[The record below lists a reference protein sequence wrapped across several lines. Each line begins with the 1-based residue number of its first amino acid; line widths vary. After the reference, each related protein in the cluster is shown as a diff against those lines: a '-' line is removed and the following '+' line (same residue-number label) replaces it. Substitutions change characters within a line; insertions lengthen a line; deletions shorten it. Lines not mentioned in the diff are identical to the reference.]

1 MNDDILRLYL
11 EGMDELLNE
20 AYQLE
25 EEFKRRIV
33 KLETLFL
40 QENAHRAR
48 HQSRYYHS
56 FGNLKMWVEAN
67 EDIANADLWQK
78 ELNGLLG
85 SLFRVGTDDPRHRH
99 DLVSRHPKH
108 ATSAL
113 SLATDWVSSR
123 QGFFEILLY
132 LSRERS
138 LR

>member
-78 ELNGLLG
+78 ELNAKRRRL
-85 SLFRVGTDDPRHRH
+85 D
-99 DLVSRHPKH
+99 
-108 ATSAL
+108 
-113 SLATDWVSSR
+113 
-123 QGFFEILLY
+123 EIEKLMAKTFDIKGWK
-132 LSRERS
+132 R
-138 LR
+138 